1 MPLIFGCISRA
12 ISTLGPLC
20 PYVQTL
26 FPSRVLRGIY
36 RCRFWPDNAKKRVIG
51 TLAGN
56 FSPSSALGPT
66 PVRMASNK
74 ILEARYVIKIL
85 PSSFLLVGDSYS
97 LSAVP
102 VAVAAIAIISGLCF
116 RPSQQPLYQR
126 RSHFP
131 LNKVDFAGS
140 GYKTNK
146 SRVEKA
152 RLRSLILGNDHA
164 S

>member
-36 RCRFWPDNAKKRVIG
+36 RCRFWPDNARKRVIG

-97 LSAVP
+97 LFAVT
-102 VAVAAIAIISGLCF
+102 VAAIAIISGLCF

-152 RLRSLILGNDHA
+152 RFRSSIPPNYHA